1 MDMRKTVRL
10 GSRLGTAALLLT
22 LVPIGPAPAEEA
34 LPENFFAK
42 TPAFSAG
49 DQPAK
54 SSARC
59 GEVRAMA
66 AALPATEARVD
77 LSVTGKLTSIRTDG
91 VLWYLTLCTLPDIR
105 IMCVAYNDNG
115 MKPGDT
121 VFAKGGYARVDPD
134 HALLDPC
141 LAFDRLN

>member
-1 MDMRKTVRL
+1 MDVPKTVRP
-10 GSRLGTAALLLT
+10 GSQLATAALLLT

-34 LPENFFAK
+34 LPEDFFAN

-77 LSVTGKLTSIRTDG
+77 LSVTGTLTSIRTDG
-91 VLWYLTLCTLPDIR
+91 AVVFNPVY
-105 IMCVAYNDNG
+105 VAG
-115 MKPGDT
+115 
-121 VFAKGGYARVDPD
+121 
-134 HALLDPC
+134 H
-141 LAFDRLN
+141 